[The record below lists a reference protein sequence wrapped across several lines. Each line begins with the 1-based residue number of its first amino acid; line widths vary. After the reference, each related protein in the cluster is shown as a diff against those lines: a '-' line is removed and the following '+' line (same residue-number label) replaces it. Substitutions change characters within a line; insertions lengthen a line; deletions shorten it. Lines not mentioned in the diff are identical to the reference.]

1 MVTPPEPAH
10 RMPNQPPLLE
20 LTPRPDLDIL
30 LGRWR
35 YQPDD
40 PAALRPCYQQL
51 ADLALATGCRFWL
64 QDLRRRASPDQE
76 TKRWL
81 LEEYYPGVARRLG
94 QRLFVAYLFSPAM
107 HRLIVEAPD
116 YAPPEAYSS
125 SPYALDFFG
134 DEGAATHWLQSHQSA
149 RQK

>member
-1 MVTPPEPAH
+1 MLNQPPH
-10 RMPNQPPLLE
+10 PPLLE

-94 QRLFVAYLFSPAM
+94 QRLFVAYLFSPSM
-107 HRLIVEAPD
+107 HTQIVEAPD
-116 YAPPEAYSS
+116 YVPPQAYSS

-134 DEGAATHWLQSHQSA
+134 DEGAAIQWLQAHQPVGRKPA
-149 RQK
+149 